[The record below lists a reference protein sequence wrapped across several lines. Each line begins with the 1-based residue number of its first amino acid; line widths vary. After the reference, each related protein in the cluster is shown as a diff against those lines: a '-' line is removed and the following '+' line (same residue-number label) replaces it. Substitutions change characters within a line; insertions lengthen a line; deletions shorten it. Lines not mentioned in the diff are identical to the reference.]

1 LTFSR
6 LHGIIS
12 QKIVLFNEE
21 VVSAY
26 NEEVS
31 ITLYKRFEIFAVVK
45 V

>member
-1 LTFSR
+1 LTFSGVD
-6 LHGIIS
+6 GIIS

-31 ITLYKRFEIFAVVK
+31 IKLYKRFEIFTVVK